1 MFTLAWHN
9 LTHERT
15 RLAITV
21 GGVAL
26 AVLLIL
32 VMSGLFAGAEQH
44 AVVYI
49 ERQPADLWLMQ
60 AGVENI
66 HMASSILSPDA
77 VRRVAES
84 PGVEAAVGVLYAS
97 AGIEVQGTL
106 IPTYLFGVAPDA
118 PFGGPWRMAAGRAEL
133 TAGEIVIDRALA
145 ARTDLAIGDKVG
157 VMGYEL
163 TIAGLSEETFGI
175 ATSIAFVNKAAL
187 AAGMGVSPQ
196 GASYVLVKAAP
207 NQDLQELAAALA
219 TALPEANVMTRGA
232 FIASEQDLIRQMGT
246 DVILAMSSVAY
257 VVGLLVIGLTI
268 YTAVLE
274 KAREYGV
281 LKALGATTGHLV
293 RVVFAQAF
301 VAAGLGFLLGVGLAF
316 TVASLITRLLPEML
330 ILIEPARLL
339 REVLILSVI
348 TALAALLPLGRLAR
362 LDPLIAFRA

>member
-1 MFTLAWHN
+1 MFTLAWRN

-15 RLAITV
+15 RLAISV

-44 AVVYI
+44 AVVYM

-66 HMASSILSPDA
+66 HMASSILSPEA
-77 VRRVAES
+77 VQRVAQS

-97 AGIEVQGTL
+97 AGIEVQDTL
-106 IPTYLFGVAPDA
+106 IPTYLFGVASDA
-118 PFGGPWRMAAGRAEL
+118 PFGGPWSMAAGSAEL
-133 TAGEIVIDRALA
+133 SVSQIVIDRALA
-145 ARTDLAIGDKVG
+145 ARYDLAIGDQVS
-157 VMGYEL
+157 VMGYKL
-163 TIAGLSEETFGI
+163 TIGGLSEETFGI
-175 ATSIAFVNKAAL
+175 ATSIAFVNKTAL
-187 AAGMGVSPQ
+187 AAAVGVSPQ
-196 GASYVLVKAAP
+196 AASYVLVQATAD
-207 NQDLQELAAALA
+207 QDLNQLAAALA
-219 TALPEANVMTRGA
+219 TSVPEANVMTRDA

-257 VVGLLVIGLTI
+257 VIGLLVIGLTI

-274 KAREYGV
+274 KARDYGV
-281 LKALGATTGHLV
+281 LKALGATTSRLV
-293 RVVFAQAF
+293 RVVVAQAF
-301 VAAGLGFLLGVGLAF
+301 VAAGLGFLVGVGLAF
-316 TVASLITRLLPEML
+316 TVASQITRVLPEML

-348 TALAALLPLGRLAR
+348 TVLAALLPLGRLVR